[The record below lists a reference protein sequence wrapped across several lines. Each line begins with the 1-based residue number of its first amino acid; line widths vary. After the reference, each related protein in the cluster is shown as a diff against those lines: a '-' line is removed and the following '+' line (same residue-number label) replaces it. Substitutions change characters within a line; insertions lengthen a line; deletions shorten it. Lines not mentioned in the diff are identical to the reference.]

1 MRCEYLCTANLKLK
15 DMASSED
22 FQRIYELYKKEGV
35 PNGISIVNFC
45 QQQGIVY
52 SQFERW
58 FKSRKKPAKA
68 SVHPIRIVAGDV
80 QTTPAQEPDEDKPS
94 DLDSGGQRGTV
105 LRFGITV
112 RTNQGL
118 SIRQNNLTYR
128 QLLHLVEKLEVL
140 C

>member
-1 MRCEYLCTANLKLK
+1 
-15 DMASSED
+15 MASSED
-22 FQRIYELYKKEGV
+22 FQRVYELYKKQGV

-68 SVHPIRIVAGDV
+68 SVHPIRIVDGDE
-80 QTTPAQEPDEDKPS
+80 QTPPAQESDEDKPS
-94 DLDSGGQRGTV
+94 DLDSGSPKGTV

-112 RTNQGL
+112 RTNQRL
-118 SIRQNNLTYR
+118 SIQQNNLTYR
-128 QLLHLVEKLEVL
+128 QLLRLVEKLEVL

>member
-1 MRCEYLCTANLKLK
+1 M
-15 DMASSED
+15 
-22 FQRIYELYKKEGV
+22 
-35 PNGISIVNFC
+35 
-45 QQQGIVY
+45 Y

-68 SVHPIRIVAGDV
+68 SVSPIRIVAGDV

>member
-1 MRCEYLCTANLKLK
+1 
-15 DMASSED
+15 MASSED
-22 FQRIYELYKKEGV
+22 FQSIYELYQKEGI
-35 PNGISIVNFC
+35 PKGISIVNFC
-45 QQQGIVY
+45 QQNGIVY

-58 FKSRKKPAKA
+58 FKSRKKSKS
-68 SVHPIRIVAGDV
+68 SVHPIRIVDQDGLMSSSEQEVEDV
-80 QTTPAQEPDEDKPS
+80 PREVENNKES
-94 DLDSGGQRGTV
+94 V

-118 SIRQNNLTYR
+118 SIQQNNLTYR

>member
-1 MRCEYLCTANLKLK
+1 
-15 DMASSED
+15 MASSGD
-22 FQRIYELYKKEGV
+22 FQSIYELYKKEGI

-45 QQQGIVY
+45 QQNGIVY

-58 FKSRKKPAKA
+58 FKSRKKSKS
-68 SVHPIRIVAGDV
+68 SVHPIRLVDKDGLMSSS
-80 QTTPAQEPDEDKPS
+80 AQEVDDEASEVENNTKS
-94 DLDSGGQRGTV
+94 V

-118 SIRQNNLTYR
+118 SIQQNNLTYR
-128 QLLHLVEKLEVL
+128 QILQLVEKLEVL